1 MPLSRWALIDWHFIE
16 EWRNMV
22 FNRFAIFLLIRVLLL
37 LAVLIGLASIFG
49 REELFFTQVL
59 LAIVV
64 LGLAYELLWFVNRT
78 NRHLNRFLM
87 AVFDKDMTAKFNEKD
102 MSESFN
108 QLNQSF
114 IKVVQEIKTAKL
126 EREAQYQYLKKII
139 DHIDLGIISLNDR
152 DEIELINT
160 KAADLLRIPEVK
172 SWQLLKNHNTA
183 FFEAIQ
189 HFDQVSNRL
198 LEININ
204 GEFKQLS
211 VTISQLK
218 LLGITYRIITFKDI
232 KTEIAQKE
240 IEAWHKLIRIL
251 THEIMN
257 SVTPIASM
265 TETVQM
271 LLNENG
277 KVKGVS
283 DLTDEQLEDIAFS
296 LDTIN
301 NRAEGLLHFV
311 SDYRK
316 LTKIPTPVSEE
327 LNIEL
332 LFKQV
337 LQLEDSAIKKANI
350 LTSTS
355 IRQQTLKAD
364 PALISQ
370 VLINLVKNA
379 IEAFEQVDSA
389 REKSIGLST
398 ETTNGFDII
407 CVSDNGSGINED
419 KMEKIFIPFFSTK
432 DDGSGI
438 GLSLSRQILNL
449 HGGYLEVKSEV
460 GVGTEFRL
468 YLPK

>member
-1 MPLSRWALIDWHFIE
+1 
-16 EWRNMV
+16 MV
-22 FNRFAIFLLIRVLLL
+22 FNRFAIFLLLRVLLL

-64 LGLAYELLWFVNRT
+64 LGQVYEILWFVNRT

-102 MSESFN
+102 MSESFD

-114 IKVVQEIKTAKL
+114 IKVVEEIKTAKL
-126 EREAQYQYLKKII
+126 EREAQYRYLKKII
-139 DHIDLGIISLNDR
+139 DHIDLGIISLNDQ
-152 DEIELINT
+152 DEIELINK
-160 KAADLLRIPEVK
+160 KAADLLSIPEVK
-172 SWQLLKNHNTA
+172 SWQLLKNQNTA

-189 HFDQVSNRL
+189 QFDQVSNRL
-198 LEININ
+198 LEINID
-204 GEFKQLS
+204 GAFKQLS

-218 LLGITYRIITFKDI
+218 LLGVTYRIITFKDI

-277 KVKGVS
+277 KVKAVT
-283 DLTDEQLEDIAFS
+283 DLTAEQLEDIAFS
-296 LDTIN
+296 VDTIN

-316 LTKIPTPVSEE
+316 LTKIPTPVPEE
-327 LNIEL
+327 LDVAL

-337 LQLEDSAIKKANI
+337 LQLEETALSKANI
-350 LTSTS
+350 KTSTAIEQAS
-355 IRQQTLKAD
+355 VKAD
-364 PALISQ
+364 PNLISQ

-379 IEAFEQVDSA
+379 IEAFEPNDTA
-389 REKSIGLST
+389 TERSIRLST
-398 ETTNGFDII
+398 ETTNGFDVI
-407 CVSDNGSGINED
+407 CISDNGSGISPD
-419 KMEKIFIPFFSTK
+419 KMEKIFVPFFSTK

-449 HGGYLEVKSEV
+449 HGGYLEMQSEE
-460 GVGTEFRL
+460 GVGTEFKL
-468 YLPK
+468 FLPL

>member
-1 MPLSRWALIDWHFIE
+1 
-16 EWRNMV
+16 MV
-22 FNRFAIFLLIRVLLL
+22 FNRFAIFLLIRVLVL

-64 LGLAYELLWFVNRT
+64 LGLVYELLWFVNRT

-172 SWQLLKNHNTA
+172 SWQLLKNQNTA

-211 VTISQLK
+211 VTISKLK

-277 KVKGVS
+277 QVKGVTN
-283 DLTDEQLEDIAFS
+283 LTDEQLEDIAFS
-296 LDTIN
+296 VDTIN

-316 LTKIPTPVSEE
+316 LTKIPSPVTKE
-327 LNIEL
+327 LDIEL

-337 LQLEDSAIKKANI
+337 FQLEDRAIKKANI

-355 IRQQTLKAD
+355 IRQQTIKAD

-389 REKSIGLST
+389 REKSIGLSA

-407 CVSDNGSGINED
+407 CVADNGSGISED

-449 HGGYLEVKSEV
+449 HGGYLEVKSEM

-468 YLPK
+468 YLSK

>member
-1 MPLSRWALIDWHFIE
+1 
-16 EWRNMV
+16 MV

-64 LGLAYELLWFVNRT
+64 LGLVYELLWFVNRT

-139 DHIDLGIISLNDR
+139 DHIDLGIISLNDQ

-172 SWQLLKNHNTA
+172 SWQLLKNQNIA

-277 KVKGVS
+277 KVKGVNN
-283 DLTDEQLEDIAFS
+283 LTDEQLEDIAFS
-296 LDTIN
+296 VDTIN

-316 LTKIPTPVSEE
+316 LTKIPSPVTEE
-327 LNIEL
+327 LDIEL

-355 IRQQTLKAD
+355 IRQQT
-364 PALISQ
+364 
-370 VLINLVKNA
+370 
-379 IEAFEQVDSA
+379 
-389 REKSIGLST
+389 
-398 ETTNGFDII
+398 
-407 CVSDNGSGINED
+407 
-419 KMEKIFIPFFSTK
+419 
-432 DDGSGI
+432 
-438 GLSLSRQILNL
+438 
-449 HGGYLEVKSEV
+449 VKSPILHL
-460 GVGTEFRL
+460 FLRC
-468 YLPK
+468 

>member
-1 MPLSRWALIDWHFIE
+1 
-16 EWRNMV
+16 MV

-64 LGLAYELLWFVNRT
+64 LGLVYELLWFVNRT

-172 SWQLLKNHNTA
+172 SWQLLKNQNIA

-277 KVKGVS
+277 KVKGVNN
-283 DLTDEQLEDIAFS
+283 LTDEQVEDIAFS
-296 LDTIN
+296 VDTIN

-316 LTKIPTPVSEE
+316 LTKIPSPVTKE
-327 LNIEL
+327 LDIEL

-337 LQLEDSAIKKANI
+337 LQLEDSAIKKAKI

-379 IEAFEQVDSA
+379 IEAFEQVDTA
-389 REKSIGLST
+389 TDKSIGLST

-407 CVSDNGSGINED
+407 CVSDNGSGISED

-468 YLPK
+468 YLPI

>member
-1 MPLSRWALIDWHFIE
+1 
-16 EWRNMV
+16 MV
-22 FNRFAIFLLIRVLLL
+22 FNRFAVFLLLRVLLL
-37 LAVLIGLASIFG
+37 LTVLIGLASIFG

-64 LGLAYELLWFVNRT
+64 LGLVYEILWFVNRT
-78 NRHLNRFLM
+78 NRHLNRFLI
-87 AVFDKDMTAKFNEKD
+87 AVFDKDMTAKFTEKD
-102 MSESFN
+102 MSESFD

-114 IKVVQEIKTAKL
+114 IKVVEEIKTAKL

-139 DHIDLGIISLNDR
+139 DHIDLGIISLNDQ
-152 DEIELINT
+152 DEIELINK
-160 KAADLLRIPEVK
+160 KAADLLSIPEVK
-172 SWQLLKNHNTA
+172 SWQLLKNQNTT

-189 HFDQVSNRL
+189 QFDQVSNRL
-198 LEININ
+198 LEINID

-218 LLGITYRIITFKDI
+218 LLGVTYRIITFKDI

-277 KVKGVS
+277 KVKAVT
-283 DLTDEQLEDIAFS
+283 DLTAEQLEDIAFS
-296 LDTIN
+296 VDTIN

-316 LTKIPTPVSEE
+316 LTKIPTPVPEE
-327 LNIEL
+327 LDVAL

-337 LQLEDSAIKKANI
+337 LQLEESALSKANI
-350 LTSTS
+350 KTRSA
-355 IRQQTLKAD
+355 IEQPNLKAD
-364 PALISQ
+364 PNLISQ

-379 IEAFEQVDSA
+379 IESFEPNDTTTE
-389 REKSIGLST
+389 RSIRLST
-398 ETTNGFDII
+398 ETTNGFDVI
-407 CVSDNGSGINED
+407 CISDNGSGISQD

-468 YLPK
+468 FLPS

>member
-1 MPLSRWALIDWHFIE
+1 
-16 EWRNMV
+16 MV
-22 FNRFAIFLLIRVLLL
+22 FNRFTLLLLLRVLLL
-37 LAVLIGLASIFG
+37 LVVLIGLSSIFG

-59 LAIVV
+59 LGLVV
-64 LGLAYELLWFVNRT
+64 LGLVYELLMFVNRT

-87 AVFDKDMTAKFNEKD
+87 AVFDKDMTAKFTEKD
-102 MSESFN
+102 MSRSFN

-114 IKVVQEIKTAKL
+114 IKVVDEIKTAKL

-160 KAADLLRIPEVK
+160 KAADLLSIPEVK
-172 SWQLLKNHNTA
+172 SWQLLKNQNTT

-198 LEININ
+198 VEININ

-211 VTISQLK
+211 VTISKLR
-218 LLGITYRIITFKDI
+218 LLGINYRIITFKDI

-277 KVKGVS
+277 KVKSAS
-283 DLTDEQLEDIAFS
+283 DLSDEQLEDVAFS
-296 LDTIN
+296 VDTIN

-316 LTKIPTPVSEE
+316 LTKIPAPVVEE
-327 LNIEL
+327 IDVTI

-337 LQLEDSAIKKANI
+337 LQLHE
-350 LTSTS
+350 TS
-355 IRQQTLKAD
+355 IAKLQIDAITQIEQETLKAD
-364 PALISQ
+364 PVLISQ
-370 VLINLVKNA
+370 VLINLLKNA
-379 IEAFEQVDSA
+379 IEAFDIDNNLKQKKIVVSSESS
-389 REKSIGLST
+389 E
-398 ETTNGFDII
+398 GFDVISI
-407 CVSDNGSGINED
+407 KDNGCGISQD
-419 KMEKIFIPFFSTK
+419 KIEKIFIPFFSTK
-432 DDGSGI
+432 DEGSGI

-449 HGGYLEVKSEV
+449 HGGYLEVKSDIDI
-460 GVGTEFRL
+460 GTEFRL